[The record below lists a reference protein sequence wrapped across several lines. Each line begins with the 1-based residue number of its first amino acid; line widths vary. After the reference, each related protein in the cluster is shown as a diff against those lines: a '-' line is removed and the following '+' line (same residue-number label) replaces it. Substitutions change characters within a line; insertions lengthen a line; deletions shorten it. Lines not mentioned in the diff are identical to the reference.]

1 MTTEKACRNCRS
13 IVSESTCALCGTGD
27 YLTKT
32 WEGYI
37 LVVNPDASEVA
48 TAIGAKTPG
57 KYALKIK

>member
-1 MTTEKACRNCRS
+1 MMEKACRQCRL
-13 IVSESTCALCGTGD
+13 VVEGPVCPLCSSAD

-37 LVVNPDASEVA
+37 LIVNPEGSEVA

-57 KYALKIK
+57 RYALKIK

>member
-1 MTTEKACRNCRS
+1 MAERACRNCRL
-13 IVSESTCALCGTGD
+13 IVDGAVCPLCNTAD

-32 WEGYI
+32 WEGHI
-37 LVVNPDASEVA
+37 VIVNHEGSEVA

>member
-1 MTTEKACRNCRS
+1 MNEKACRNCRLLVEGQ
-13 IVSESTCALCGTGD
+13 ICPLCNTAD

-32 WEGYI
+32 WEGQI
-37 LVVNPDASEVA
+37 VIINPDGSEVA